1 MNIFIGM
8 DIKNIIKEE
17 ISNTPK
23 KDYKFHE
30 GGYLIP
36 CKQRESELPLTDDE
50 YNKIKVFNDNIK
62 EMYELEHEKIRLLSK
77 KHRYYVQEA
86 IKKIREK

>member
-1 MNIFIGM
+1 MGL
-8 DIKNIIKEE
+8 KNIIKEE

-36 CKQRESELPLTDDE
+36 CKQRESELPLTDEE
-50 YNKIKVFNDNIK
+50 YDTIKGFNDNIK
-62 EMYELEHEKIRLLSK
+62 EMYDLERNRIYLLSK
-77 KHRYYVQEA
+77 KHRYYLQEA

>member
-1 MNIFIGM
+1 MGL
-8 DIKNIIKEE
+8 KNIIKEE

-36 CKQRESELPLTDDE
+36 CKQRESELPLTDEE
-50 YNKIKVFNDNIK
+50 YNTIKRFNDNIK
-62 EMYELEHEKIRLLSK
+62 EMYDLERNRIYLLSK
-77 KHRYYVQEA
+77 KHRYYLQEF